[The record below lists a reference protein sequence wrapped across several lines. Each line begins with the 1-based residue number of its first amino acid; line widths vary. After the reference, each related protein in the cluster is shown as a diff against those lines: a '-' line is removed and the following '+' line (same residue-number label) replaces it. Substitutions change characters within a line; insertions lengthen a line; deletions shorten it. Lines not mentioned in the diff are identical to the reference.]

1 MPIFGVLSIY
11 HVVLEIYIYKSLSS
25 VVFTILDVNLLLEKT
40 GFLHYVIYF
49 DGICLFYAVQYFKKC
64 FQSMWRSILNN
75 KKLKT

>member
-1 MPIFGVLSIY
+1 M
-11 HVVLEIYIYKSLSS
+11 VLEISVYKSLSS
-25 VVFTILDVNLLLEKT
+25 VVFTILDVNLLLEKN